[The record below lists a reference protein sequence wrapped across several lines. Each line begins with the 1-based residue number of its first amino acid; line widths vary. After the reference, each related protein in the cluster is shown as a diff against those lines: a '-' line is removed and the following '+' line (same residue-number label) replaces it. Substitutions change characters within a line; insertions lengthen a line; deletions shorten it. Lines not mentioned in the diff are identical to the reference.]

1 MIPKSRLTK
10 KQGKLIVE
18 AYKAEQVS
26 LENKRE
32 EEIDPVFKRIKDR
45 YELEKAYDTGREAL
59 ELDLD
64 KVALSMFDKN
74 ERPELVKER
83 LVTMYDTKERTNL
96 LNENLHK
103 AAFNTK
109 RDKKGMPIWFQ

>member
-1 MIPKSRLTK
+1 MENPEGENPPKRERLSAT
-10 KQGKLIVE
+10 
-18 AYKAEQVS
+18 VS
-26 LENKRE
+26 VALLLSNKRE